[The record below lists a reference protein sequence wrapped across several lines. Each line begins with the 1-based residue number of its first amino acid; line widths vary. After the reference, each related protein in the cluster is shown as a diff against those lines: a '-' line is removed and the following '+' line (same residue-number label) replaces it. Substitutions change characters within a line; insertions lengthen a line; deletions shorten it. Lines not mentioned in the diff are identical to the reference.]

1 MPARLISYLAV
12 PVLLAACHAAPEP
25 GSLRVDP
32 DAELAAQALS
42 VAARIHAATGV
53 TVQVGEGDGADLRV
67 RAELAPAS
75 ALAPDTQ
82 PAACAPNCRW
92 TGHFDGERIL
102 VNAAVPEADRERV
115 LLHETLHAVML
126 ERGAH
131 LAPGVQ
137 GAMAEANGIDCLT
150 AADLELVCSHI
161 ACDRFV
167 PEVCNGAVHL

>member
-1 MPARLISYLAV
+1 MVKASLILSLLAV
-12 PVLLAACHAAPEP
+12 ACAATAPEP

-32 DAELAAQALS
+32 DAELAAPAQS
-42 VAARIHAATGV
+42 VAARIFAATGV

-67 RAELAPAS
+67 RASLAS
-75 ALAPDTQ
+75 ADTLSPTNQ
-82 PAACAPNCRW
+82 PAACAPTCRW

-102 VNAAVPEADRERV
+102 VNRDAVAEADRERV

-131 LAPGVQ
+131 LAPGVP
-137 GAMAEANGIDCLT
+137 GNLAEANGINCLT
-150 AADLELVCSHI
+150 AADLELVCSHV

-167 PEVCNGAVHL
+167 PESCAE

>member
-1 MPARLISYLAV
+1 MPTRLISYLAV
-12 PVLLAACHAAPEP
+12 PLLLAACQSALEP

-32 DAELAAQALS
+32 APELAAQALS
-42 VAARIHAATGV
+42 VAARIYAATGV
-53 TVQVGEGDGADLRV
+53 SVQVGEGDGADLRV

-75 ALAPDTQ
+75 ALSPETQ

-92 TGHFDGERIL
+92 TGHFNGERIL
-102 VNAAVPEADRERV
+102 INRDAVPEAERERV

-131 LAPGVQ
+131 LAPGVA

-150 AADLELVCSHI
+150 AADLELVCSHV
-161 ACDRFV
+161 ACERFV
-167 PEVCNGAVHL
+167 PEACQ